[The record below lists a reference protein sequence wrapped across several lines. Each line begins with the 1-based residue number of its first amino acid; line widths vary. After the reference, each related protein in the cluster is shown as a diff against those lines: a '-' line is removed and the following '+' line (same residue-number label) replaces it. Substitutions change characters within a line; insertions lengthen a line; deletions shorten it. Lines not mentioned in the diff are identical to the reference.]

1 MVYTYEKSTRCTR
14 LGGLTAYIAVCL
26 ECKKVIKPSRARLS
40 RSGTH
45 GTEYYSHQHPLVFIE
60 LNQSNSGNRTISIP
74 NELSEIKEDL
84 ERMWIYENSSVEDIK
99 SYVMT
104 YLKTLS
110 LAQKIGEESG

>member
-1 MVYTYEKSTRCTR
+1 MMVYTYEREWRSTR
-14 LGGLTAYIAVCL
+14 LGGLTAYIAVCMT
-26 ECKKVIKPSRARLS
+26 CKKVIRPSRTRSS

-45 GTEYYSHQHPLVFIE
+45 GTEYYVHELRFVE

-74 NELSEIKEDL
+74 NELSEIKADL

-99 SYVMT
+99 SYIMT

-110 LAQKIGEESG
+110 LAQKIGGGSG